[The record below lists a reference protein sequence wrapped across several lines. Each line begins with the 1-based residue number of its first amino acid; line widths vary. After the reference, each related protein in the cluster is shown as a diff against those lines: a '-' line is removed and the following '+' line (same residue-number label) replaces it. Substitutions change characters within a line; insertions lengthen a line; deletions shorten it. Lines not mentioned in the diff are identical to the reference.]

1 MKGHQTIPK
10 EVPMKEL
17 KKGINEVLAQTAV
30 DITELTGCFML
41 WGEVELPECLR
52 VEEKKMVMNCE
63 DCNVRRMVILERMM

>member
-30 DITELTGCFML
+30 E
-41 WGEVELPECLR
+41 
-52 VEEKKMVMNCE
+52 MVMNCE
-63 DCNVRRMVILERMM
+63 DCNVRK

>member
-41 WGEVELPECLR
+41 WGEVEFG
-52 VEEKKMVMNCE
+52 
-63 DCNVRRMVILERMM
+63 VRI

>member
-1 MKGHQTIPK
+1 
-10 EVPMKEL
+10 MKEL
-17 KKGINEVLAQTAV
+17 KKGINEVLTQTAV

-63 DCNVRRMVILERMM
+63 DCNVRK

>member
-1 MKGHQTIPK
+1 
-10 EVPMKEL
+10 MKEL

-30 DITELTGCFML
+30 DTDSPTGCFML

-63 DCNVRRMVILERMM
+63 DCNVRK

>member
-1 MKGHQTIPK
+1 
-10 EVPMKEL
+10 MKEL

-41 WGEVELPECLR
+41 WGEVELQECLR

>member
-52 VEEKKMVMNCE
+52 VEEKKMVKNCE
-63 DCNVRRMVILERMM
+63 DCNVRK

>member
-1 MKGHQTIPK
+1 
-10 EVPMKEL
+10 MKEL

-63 DCNVRRMVILERMM
+63 DCSVRK

>member
-1 MKGHQTIPK
+1 
-10 EVPMKEL
+10 MKEL

-52 VEEKKMVMNCE
+52 VEEKKMVMNCV
-63 DCNVRRMVILERMM
+63 NQRIWLYQPRNN